1 MKHRYST
8 KTPSFSA
15 SEKKSAKLLME
26 KMDIS
31 KKEMQEIVGKYG
43 VSASKLVELMELSK
57 YEFVND
63 AKQGARCTPCEGIV
77 RKSVT
82 PKFI

>member
-8 KTPSFSA
+8 KTSSLSA

-31 KKEMQEIVGKYG
+31 RKEMQEIVGKYG
-43 VSASKLVELMELSK
+43 VSASKLVEIMQLSK
-57 YEFVND
+57 YEFVNND
-63 AKQGARCTPCEGIV
+63 KASAHCAPCEGIV
-77 RKSVT
+77 RKGSA